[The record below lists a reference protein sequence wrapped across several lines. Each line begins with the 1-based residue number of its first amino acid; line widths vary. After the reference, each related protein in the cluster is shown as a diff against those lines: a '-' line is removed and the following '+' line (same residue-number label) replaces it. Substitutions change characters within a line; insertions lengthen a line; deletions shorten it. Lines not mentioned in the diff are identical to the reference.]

1 MGPVLLSWN
10 SGETVAGEAQLQRIS
25 PADSTCL
32 KGSSRL
38 KEIMIRGSKG
48 REDQLRSGGHTQSSN
63 HIMRLSELG
72 TRVFGIVH
80 FIPFCVS
87 RIFHG
92 VFLLEN

>member
-1 MGPVLLSWN
+1 M
-10 SGETVAGEAQLQRIS
+10 AGEAQLQRIS

-38 KEIMIRGSKG
+38 KEIMIRVCKG

-92 VFLLEN
+92 AFLLEN